1 MANNKHSEDN
11 NVQEPAAKLFE
22 DVLGWRS
29 VYAFNA
35 EDFGPNSLLG
45 RQNAEEVVL
54 VRELDKALTRLN
66 PKLAATVT
74 GRAKLQ
80 QARDLLLD
88 ADPTKTLLQHNAEK
102 WRLLRD
108 GITLESPTGDAG
120 EDVHVRVID
129 FDTPGSNDFLVVRE
143 LWVKNGPFTKRCDL
157 VGFVNG
163 LPLVFIELKRHDK
176 GLKAAFDDNYS
187 DYRGSPNGSH
197 PGTIEHL
204 FHYNAFVIVSNGI
217 DARFGSIT
225 SGWDH
230 FYRWKRLNEDDPDPA
245 PKHDEP
251 PLKPILPILLQ
262 GMCAKTALLD
272 IVENFTLFDSSEEQ
286 TVKIVARNH
295 QFMGVNRAVDWLKQ
309 GNGNPSVLAGKLGVF
324 WHTQGSGKS
333 YSMVFFCQ
341 KIHRRLSAGYTFVLL
356 TDRKELDDQIH
367 KTFVGCG
374 VSTNKGDKAA
384 GADGLERLLRD
395 QNRRYVFSLIHKFRN
410 RVREGWN
417 QRNDIIVISDEA
429 HRTQY
434 GRLALN
440 MRMALPRAKFIG
452 FTGTPL
458 IDGPERSVTEQVF
471 GPYISIYDFQRAVAD
486 GATLPLY
493 YENRG
498 EKLKIVDDKL
508 NTRIAERI
516 DAALKD
522 GALTEEQEEKLYR
535 ELAREYP
542 IFTSDTHL
550 NDVAA
555 DFVAHFHQ
563 RWRLMET
570 PARAGQAQKYGGN
583 AKALMVCIDKVTCA
597 RMTQRIQ
604 TKWDDKIVELRAK
617 LAEEEAF
624 FAKAGKQETAFV
636 GRLRAQIA
644 WMADTQ
650 IRPIFSPEQNEVKDF
665 AAEGIDVKPYREAM
679 AKGIDGRPIDECFK
693 DNKHPFRVAIV
704 CAMWLTGFDVKSL
717 ATLYLD
723 KPMKGH
729 TLMQAIARVNRV
741 AAHKKNG
748 LVIDYNGMLKSLRKA
763 LATYAQGGKEIP
775 ADPLIDEETALVEYV
790 AAIGKVRAH
799 LSSVNFD
806 LDTLIQAREGEE
818 SWQALLDAQNA
829 VSQSAETKKTFLVL
843 AEDVADRFRGL
854 FPYPGLFAYEPEE
867 SAISAL
873 YNLLQKPKPKVDI
886 TAIMQDIRGV
896 IDAALEV
903 APDNQMQSPAAK
915 QYDLS
920 GIDFERLRVE
930 FEKSPYKASAL
941 LDLQERIQ
949 ARIDQMLK
957 QNPTRI
963 DLLKRYQEII
973 TEYNQDKN
981 EAEIQRVFEK
991 LIKTYDALDAE
1002 EIRYI
1007 REGFKDEKALAI
1019 FDLLSKDKDAIT
1031 KNDLAKIKKVAQE
1044 LMNTLVEQQQ
1054 VLGNMRDKAS
1064 SQAQIKA
1071 AIIDQLLAGMPD
1083 DYSNEDIEAR
1093 ADVVYQYV
1101 RQVHASTLH

>member
-11 NVQEPAAKLFE
+11 NIQEPAAKLFE
-22 DVLGWRS
+22 KDLGWRS
-29 VYAFNA
+29 VYAFNT
-35 EDFGPNSLLG
+35 EDFGPDSLLG
-45 RQNAEEVVL
+45 RKDASEVVL
-54 VRELDKALTRLN
+54 VRELDKALAKLN
-66 PKLAATVT
+66 PNLTANDA
-74 GRAKLQ
+74 GRAKLL
-80 QARDLLLD
+80 QARDQLVD

-108 GITLESPTGDAG
+108 GITLKSPTGEAI
-120 EDVHVRVID
+120 EDVHVQVID
-129 FDTPGSNDFLVVRE
+129 FDRPEENDFLVVRE
-143 LWVKNGPFTKRCDL
+143 LWVQNGPFKRRCDL

-176 GLKAAFDDNYS
+176 GLKAAFDDNYM
-187 DYRGSPNGSH
+187 DYRGSPDGSH
-197 PGTIEHL
+197 RGTIEHL
-204 FHYNAFVIVSNGI
+204 FHYNAFVIVSNGL
-217 DARFGSIT
+217 DARFGSIS

-262 GMCAKTALLD
+262 GMCGKIALLD

-286 TVKIVARNH
+286 TVKVVARNH
-295 QFMGVNRAVDWLKQ
+295 QYMGVNRAVAWLKQ

-341 KIHRRLSAGYTFVLL
+341 KVHRTVSAAYTFVLL
-356 TDRKELDDQIH
+356 TDRRELDDQIH

-374 VSTNKGDKAA
+374 VSTNKGDKAT

-417 QRNDIIVISDEA
+417 QRDDIIVVSDEA

-458 IDGPERSVTEQVF
+458 IDGPERSITEQVF

-498 EKLKIVDDKL
+498 EKLRIVDDDL
-508 NTRIAERI
+508 NARIEARI
-516 DAALKD
+516 DAARQD
-522 GALTEEQEEKLYR
+522 GELTEEQEEKLYR

-542 IFTSDTHL
+542 VFTSDTHL
-550 NDVAA
+550 NDVAT
-555 DFVAHFHQ
+555 DFVEHFHQ
-563 RWRLMET
+563 RWRLME
-570 PARAGQAQKYGGN
+570 PPSKAGEQPKYGGN
-583 AKALMVCIDKVTCA
+583 AKALMVCIDKITCA
-597 RMTQRIQ
+597 KMAQRIQ
-604 TKWDDKIVELRAK
+604 SRWDEMIIALRAELLK
-617 LAEEEAF
+617 EEAF
-624 FAKAGKQETAFV
+624 FAKTGKPETAYV
-636 GRLRAQIA
+636 ARLRAQIA

-665 AAEGIDVKPYREAM
+665 AAEGIDVKPYRQAM
-679 AKGIDGRPIDECFK
+679 VKGIDGKAIDECFK
-693 DNKHPFRVAIV
+693 DHKHPFRVAVV
-704 CAMWLTGFDVKSL
+704 CAMWLTGFDAKSL

-741 AAHKKNG
+741 AANKKNG

-763 LATYAQGGKEIP
+763 LATYAQGGREIP
-775 ADPLIDEETALVEYV
+775 ADPLLDEELALAEY
-790 AAIGKVRAH
+790 ASAIDKVRAH
-799 LSSVNFD
+799 LASVNFD
-806 LDTLIQAREGEE
+806 LEVLIQAREGEE

-829 VSQSAETKKTFLVL
+829 VSRSGESKKTFLVL

-854 FPYPGLFAYEPEE
+854 FPHSGLFAYEPED
-867 SAISAL
+867 SAIGAL

-886 TAIMQDIRGV
+886 TALMQDIRGV
-896 IDAALEV
+896 IDAVLDV
-903 APDNQMQSPAAK
+903 APKGQVKTTQK

-920 GIDFERLRVE
+920 GIDFERLRIE
-930 FEKSPYKASAL
+930 FEKSPYQASVIL
-941 LDLQERIQ
+941 TLQERIE
-949 ARIDQMLK
+949 ARLDAMLR

-963 DLLKRYQEII
+963 DLLQRYQEII
-973 TEYNQDKN
+973 AEYNQDKDD
-981 EAEIQRVFEK
+981 AEIQRVFEA
-991 LIKTYDALDAE
+991 LFKTHEALDAE
-1002 EIRYI
+1002 AIRHI
-1007 REGFKDEKALAI
+1007 REGFNDDKALAV
-1019 FDLLSKDKDAIT
+1019 FDLLSKDNDAIT

-1044 LMNTLVEQQQ
+1044 LMDTIGRQQQ
-1054 VLGNMRDKAS
+1054 VLSNLRDRAS
-1064 SQAQIKA
+1064 SQAQMKV

-1083 DYSNEDIEAR
+1083 DFTSEDIEAR
-1093 ADVVYQYV
+1093 ADVVFQYV
-1101 RQVHASTLH
+1101 QQQMQFSTLH

>member
-1 MANNKHSEDN
+1 MAGDKHSEDN

-22 DVLGWRS
+22 QLLGWRS

-45 RQNAEEVVL
+45 RKNASEVVL
-54 VRELDKALTRLN
+54 VRELDKALIRLN
-66 PKLAATVT
+66 PKLAASDG
-74 GRAKLQ
+74 GRVKLQ

-88 ADPTKTLLQHNAEK
+88 DDPTKTLLQHNAEK
-102 WRLLRD
+102 WLLIRD
-108 GITLESPTGDAG
+108 GIMLKSPGGEAS
-120 EDVHVRVID
+120 EDVHVRAVD
-129 FDTPGSNDFLVVRE
+129 FDMPLNNDFLVVRE
-143 LWVKNGPFTKRCDL
+143 LWVYNGPFKKRCDL

-187 DYRGSPNGSH
+187 DYRGSPDGSH
-197 PGTIEHL
+197 YGTIEHL

-230 FYRWKRLNEDDPDPA
+230 FYRWKRLNEQDDDAA

-262 GMCAKTALLD
+262 GLCNKTALLD
-272 IVENFTLFDSSEEQ
+272 IVENFTLFDSSEQQ

-295 QFMGVNRAVDWLKQ
+295 QYMGVNLAVNWLKQ
-309 GNGNPSVLAGKLGVF
+309 GNANPSVLAGKLGVF

-341 KIHRRLSAGYTFVLL
+341 KVHRTISSAYTFVLL

-374 VSTNKGDKAA
+374 ISTSKGDKAT
-384 GADGLERLLRD
+384 GAEGLERLLRD

-417 QRNDIIVISDEA
+417 QRDDIIVISDEA

-440 MRMALPRAKFIG
+440 MRMALPLAKFIG

-458 IDGPERSVTEQVF
+458 IDGPERRITEQVF
-471 GPYISIYDFQRAVAD
+471 GPYISIYDFQQAVAD

-498 EKLKIVDDKL
+498 EKLRIVDETL
-508 NTRIAERI
+508 NARIAARI
-516 DAALKD
+516 DAAQQD
-522 GALTEEQEEKLYR
+522 GELTEEQEEKLYR

-542 IFTSDTHL
+542 IFTSNTHL
-550 NDVAA
+550 NDVAT
-555 DFVAHFHQ
+555 DFVEHFHQ
-563 RWRLMET
+563 RWRLMER
-570 PARAGQAQKYGGN
+570 PVKPPKYGGN
-583 AKALMVCIDKVTCA
+583 AKALMVCIDKITCA
-597 RMTQRIQ
+597 RMAQRIQ
-604 TKWDDKIVELRAK
+604 DKWNDKICELRAK
-617 LAEEEAF
+617 LADEEAF
-624 FAKAGKQETAFV
+624 FAKAGKPETDFV
-636 GRLRAQIA
+636 TRLRAQIS
-644 WMADTQ
+644 WMAGTQ
-650 IRPIFSPEQNEVKDF
+650 IRSIFSSEQNEVKEF
-665 AAEGIDVKPYREAM
+665 AAEGIDVKPYREAI
-679 AKGIDGRPIDECFK
+679 AKGINGRPIEECFK
-693 DNKHPFRVAIV
+693 DGKHPFRVAIV

-741 AAHKKNG
+741 AEHKKNG

-763 LATYAQGGKEIP
+763 LATYAQDGKEIP
-775 ADPLIDEETALVEYV
+775 VDPLIDEEKALVEYA
-790 AAIGKVRAH
+790 AAIQKVRYH
-799 LSSVNFD
+799 LKSVNFD
-806 LDTLIQAREGEE
+806 LKTLIHAREGEE
-818 SWQALLDAQNA
+818 SWQALLDARNA
-829 VSQSAETKKTFLVL
+829 VCQSAETKKTFLVL

-854 FPYPGLFAYEPEE
+854 FPHPGLFAYEPEE

-896 IDAALEV
+896 IDAALDTV
-903 APDNQMQSPAAK
+903 PDDQVSSPAK

-920 GIDFERLRVE
+920 GIDFERLRAE
-930 FEKSPYKASAL
+930 FEKSPYKATAV

-949 ARIDQMLK
+949 ARLDQMLK
-957 QNPTRI
+957 QNPTRV
-963 DLLKRYQEII
+963 DLLKRYQDII
-973 TEYNQDKN
+973 AEYNQDKD
-981 EAEIQRVFEK
+981 EAEIQRVFEE
-991 LIKTYDALDAE
+991 LIKTHDALDTE
-1002 EIRYI
+1002 EKRYI
-1007 REGFKDEKALAI
+1007 REGFKDEKALAV
-1019 FDLLSKDKDAIT
+1019 FDLLSKDKDSIT
-1031 KNDLAKIKKVAQE
+1031 KNDIAKIKKVAQE
-1044 LMNTLVEQQQ
+1044 LMDALIEQQKIW
-1054 VLGNMRDKAS
+1054 GNLRDRAS
-1064 SQAQIKA
+1064 SQAQMKV

-1083 DYSNEDIEAR
+1083 DYSNEDIETR
-1093 ADVVYQYV
+1093 ADVVFQYV
-1101 RQVHASTLH
+1101 QQLQYATVH